1 MKKQTVKIRVAMIAV
16 WSLMGI
22 VCPGMVAENSIS
34 SEIQMEER
42 GKEWQVREFHYYV
55 NDLGLQA
62 LRQNISSKASHEVCL
77 PLNDMVSVYVGSVGG
92 GHQEI
97 SLKSGSGSTEQI
109 NTDSLGATLHD
120 YLNGL
125 KGNDS
130 ADCVNLRSLLW
141 YDGKYVCKKWKI
153 TSAKIK
159 TALDV
164 EFLSGI
170 YHLPFHEER
179 IVNMWIDSVSCRPTE
194 FIVHLDQFKCHYL
207 FTNVLNFKGDWSKP
221 FPKDVNV
228 SRFMMMDGTGK
239 DKYFLATSDTLGYIR
254 TGECEVVE
262 IPYKGGRYKFI
273 GVLPAARYASDLQ
286 KFAESLTPET
296 IIQWQQNQKYTPVK
310 VRIPPFEIFQPT
322 INPEWM
328 ETLFPTPE
336 YLHRPKE
343 FFKNFKRDAKAYLG
357 YLSVANFMFGWQGT
371 EGMPVDF
378 GCDPTGDSSH
388 VEGSEEDGKD
398 TVEVSFNRPFI
409 YMVIDGETGVALI
422 MGALLDPDSQPV
434 IVADTVAEIGC
445 R

>member
-1 MKKQTVKIRVAMIAV
+1 
-16 WSLMGI
+16 
-22 VCPGMVAENSIS
+22 MVAENNIS
-34 SEIQMEER
+34 SEILMWER
-42 GKEWQVREFHYYV
+42 GKEWQVREFPYYV
-55 NDLGLQA
+55 NDLGLQV
-62 LRQNISSKASHEVCL
+62 LSQKISSKASHEVCL
-77 PLNDMVSVYVGSVGG
+77 PLNDMASVYVGSVGG

-97 SLKSGSGSTEQI
+97 SLKSGSGLVERI
-109 NTDSLGATLHD
+109 NTDSLGATLHA

-125 KGNDS
+125 KDNDS
-130 ADCVNLRSLLW
+130 DGDVILRSLFR
-141 YDGKYVCKKWKI
+141 YDEKYVCKKWKM

-164 EFLSGI
+164 EYVSDIKTVGLNEI
-170 YHLPFHEER
+170 YRL
-179 IVNMWIDSVSCRPTE
+179 NMWVDSVSCRPAK
-194 FIVHLDQFKCHYL
+194 FFFDLDQFKCHYL
-207 FTNVLNFKGDWSKP
+207 FANVLNFKGDWAKP

-422 MGALLDPDSQPV
+422 MGALIDPDSQPV
-434 IVADTVAEIGC
+434 IVADTVAEVG
-445 R
+445 

>member
-22 VCPGMVAENSIS
+22 VCPGMVAENNIS

-42 GKEWQVREFHYYV
+42 GKVWQVREFPYYV

-77 PLNDMVSVYVGSVGG
+77 PLNDMASVYVGSVGG
-92 GHQEI
+92 GHKEI
-97 SLKSGSGSTEQI
+97 SLKSGLTEPI

-125 KGNDS
+125 KDNDS
-130 ADCVNLRSLLW
+130 DGDVILRSLFW
-141 YDGKYVCKKWKI
+141 YDEKYVCKKWKM

-164 EFLSGI
+164 EYVSDIKTVGLNDI
-170 YHLPFHEER
+170 YRL
-179 IVNMWIDSVSCRPTE
+179 NMWVDSVSCRPAK
-194 FIVHLDQFKCHYL
+194 FFFDLDQFKCHYL
-207 FTNVLNFKGDWSKP
+207 FANVLNFKGDWSKP

-310 VRIPPFEIFQPT
+310 VRIPPFEIFRPT

-328 ETLFPTPE
+328 ETLFPSPE
-336 YLHRPKE
+336 YLHYPEE
-343 FFKNFKRDAKAYLG
+343 FFKNYKRGGKPYLG

-378 GCDPTGDSSH
+378 GCDPTGDASH

-422 MGALLDPDSQPV
+422 MGVLLDPDSQPV
-434 IVADTVAEIGC
+434 IVADTAPEVG
-445 R
+445 